1 MYVEFFGIPRERV
14 GISELQ
20 VHANTLG
27 ELFGTLATRLPAF
40 NELLTPNG
48 LHPSIAANL
57 NGGEFV
63 SDPHTILT
71 EDDHTILTEDD
82 HLLILSADAGG

>member
-14 GISELQ
+14 GISELRVQ
-20 VHANTLG
+20 ANTLA
-27 ELFGTLATRLPAF
+27 ELFRTLAAQLPAF

-48 LHPSIAANL
+48 LHPSIAASL

-63 SDPHTILT
+63 SDPR
-71 EDDHTILTEDD
+71 TILTEDD